1 MRRENSRHCGDKR
14 EKGDDRGGDDDG
26 DERGYLNLS
35 SFALTR

>member
-14 EKGDDRGGDDDG
+14 EKGDDRGDDDG
-26 DERGYLNLS
+26 DGEYLS

>member
-26 DERGYLNLS
+26 DERIF
-35 SFALTR
+35 SFAL

>member
-26 DERGYLNLS
+26 DERDIYLHSL
-35 SFALTR
+35 

>member
-26 DERGYLNLS
+26 ERYLS